1 MKFCPSCGAAVEPTD
16 KFCGGCGFKLADR
29 NAPPPAP
36 PASAAPVPR
45 PPSPVAQPGTADDD
59 DPEKTILISRPR
71 PAAPPPDTN
80 PPRVEPPPPPRSA
93 ARPEPLAGHGASSGG
108 GASGGGIPPAFGGST
123 SSGPAESGSLPDPL
137 ADRGGWLAW
146 LLARVKGI
154 VLKPAEEWQRIE
166 PEDTA
171 PAALYKSYVA
181 PLAAIG
187 PIASFIGMV
196 VVGIS
201 MPFVG
206 TMRIGVGSGLA
217 MMLTSYV
224 LGLVGVYV
232 IALIANALAP
242 TFRGEQNMQQALKL
256 VAYAYTPAWIA
267 GVLGIIP
274 ALGLL
279 TVIAALYSLYLLYA
293 GIPVMMKCPKGN
305 ALGYTI
311 VLVIV
316 GIVVGIILS
325 LVTAMF
331 SPTPNFGGSAQV
343 DPASPAGAILGGL
356 AGKDG
361 DAAKG
366 IEAMSQRMEQA
377 GKKLEAA
384 QKSGDPNA
392 AAAAAG
398 EMLGS
403 ALAGGRKV
411 DPVDFQQLKAML
423 PESLSGLPR
432 TSASGEKAAM
442 GPMAISY
449 AEGSYGSGERRIR
462 LKVTDMGGAGLA
474 MSGLAAWAMVE
485 IDKETDSGRERTGKL
500 DGRPFHERY
509 DQRTQSAEFDLVVA
523 QRFLIE
529 ANGERTDM
537 ASLKSAVSG
546 MDLARLESMK
556 NVGAAN

>member
-36 PASAAPVPR
+36 PASAAPAPR
-45 PPSPVAQPGTADDD
+45 PPAPVAQPGTADDD

-80 PPRVEPPPPPRSA
+80 PPRVEPPPRGA
-93 ARPEPLAGHGASSGG
+93 ARPEPPPGHGATSG
-108 GASGGGIPPAFGGST
+108 GGGIPPAFGGST
-123 SSGPAESGSLPDPL
+123 SSGPAERGSLPDPL

-166 PEDTA
+166 AEHIS
-171 PAALYKSYVA
+171 PAKLYKLFIV

-187 PIASFIGMV
+187 PIASLLLGVVTLGFVSALLGTLKLALAGMIV
-196 VVGIS
+196 SAI
-201 MPFVG
+201 
-206 TMRIGVGSGLA
+206 LQ
-217 MMLTSYV
+217 YV
-224 LGLVGVYV
+224 LTLGWVYV
-232 IALIANALAP
+232 LASIANALAP
-242 TFRGEQNMQQALKL
+242 SFGGQRNMPSALKL
-256 VAYAYTPAWIA
+256 IANSCLPVWVAGMCLLIPL
-267 GVLGIIP
+267 LGILIV
-274 ALGLL
+274 LL
-279 TVIAALYSLYLLYA
+279 AALYSLFVLYLGAPITLR
-293 GIPVMMKCPKGN
+293 VPKDKSV
-305 ALGYTI
+305 GYTAVLII
-311 VLVIV
+311 VGFVAALVIAA
-316 GIVVGIILS
+316 IMS
-325 LVTAMF
+325 ATSMF
-331 SPTPNFGGSAQV
+331 FAAGHIAAVSSEMGSIG
-343 DPASPAGAILGGL
+343 SPAVVFP
-356 AGKDG
+356 KDG

-366 IEAMSQRMEQA
+366 LEAMSQRMEQA

-442 GPMAISY
+442 GPMAFSY

-474 MSGLAAWAMVE
+474 MSGLAAWTMIQV
-485 IDKETDSGRERTGKL
+485 DRETESGYERTGKL

-509 DQRTQSAEFDLVVA
+509 DLRSQSGEFGLAIA

>member
-36 PASAAPVPR
+36 PASAAPAPR
-45 PPSPVAQPGTADDD
+45 PPAPVAQPGTADDD

-93 ARPEPLAGHGASSGG
+93 ARPEPPPGHGASSGG

-171 PAALYKSYVA
+171 PAALYKGYVA

>member
-29 NAPPPAP
+29 NAPPPPATP
-36 PASAAPVPR
+36 APASRPAATAP
-45 PPSPVAQPGTADDD
+45 QPGPAEDD

-71 PAAPPPDTN
+71 PAAPPPAPN
-80 PPRVEPPPPPRSA
+80 PPRVEPPPPPRSTT
-93 ARPEPLAGHGASSGG
+93 RLEPPPGYASSSGS
-108 GASGGGIPPAFGGST
+108 GASGGGAIPPASGNST
-123 SSGPAESGSLPDPL
+123 SSGPAEGGSLPDPL
-137 ADRGGWLAW
+137 VDRGGWLAW

-166 PEDTA
+166 PENTA
-171 PAALYKSYVA
+171 PATLYKSYVV

-206 TMRIGVGSGLA
+206 TMRIGVGAGLA
-217 MMLTSYV
+217 MMITSYV

-311 VLVIV
+311 VLIIV
-316 GIVVGIILS
+316 GIVVGIIMS

-366 IEAMSQRMEQA
+366 IESMSQRMEEA

-384 QKSGDPNA
+384 HKSGDPNT

-403 ALAGGRKV
+403 ALTGGRKV

-432 TSASGEKAAM
+432 TSASGEKATM
-442 GPMAISY
+442 GPMAISF
-449 AEGSYGSGERRIR
+449 AEGSYGNGDRRIR

-485 IDKETDSGRERTGKL
+485 MDKETDSGRERTGKL

-509 DQRTQSAEFDLVVA
+509 DQRSQSGQFDLVIA

-529 ANGERTDM
+529 ADGDRIDM

>member
-1 MKFCPSCGAAVEPTD
+1 M
-16 KFCGGCGFKLADR
+16 
-29 NAPPPAP
+29 
-36 PASAAPVPR
+36 
-45 PPSPVAQPGTADDD
+45 
-59 DPEKTILISRPR
+59 
-71 PAAPPPDTN
+71 
-80 PPRVEPPPPPRSA
+80 
-93 ARPEPLAGHGASSGG
+93 
-108 GASGGGIPPAFGGST
+108 PPAFGGTT
-123 SSGPAESGSLPDPL
+123 SSGPAEGGSLPDPL
-137 ADRGGWLAW
+137 VDRGGWLAW
-146 LLARVKGI
+146 LLSRVKGI

-166 PEDTA
+166 PENTA
-171 PAALYKSYVA
+171 PSTLYKSYVV

-206 TMRIGVGSGLA
+206 TMRIGVGAGLA
-217 MMLTSYV
+217 MMITSYV

-256 VAYAYTPAWIA
+256 VAYAYTPAWVA

-293 GIPVMMKCPKGN
+293 GISVMMKCPKGN

-311 VLVIV
+311 VLIIV
-316 GIVVGIILS
+316 GIVVGIIMS

-331 SPTPNFGGSAQV
+331 SPTPNFGGNAQV

-356 AGKDG
+356 TGKDG
-361 DAAKG
+361 DTAKG
-366 IEAMSQRMEQA
+366 IEAMSQRMEEA

-392 AAAAAG
+392 AAAAAAAAAG

-403 ALAGGRKV
+403 ALTGGRKV

-442 GPMAISY
+442 GPMAISF
-449 AEGSYGSGERRIR
+449 AEGSYGSGDRRIR

-485 IDKETDSGRERTGKL
+485 MDKETDHGRERTGKL

-509 DQRTQSAEFDLVVA
+509 DQRSQSGEFDLVIA

-529 ANGERTDM
+529 ADGDRIDM

-546 MDLARLESMK
+546 MDLARLEAMK